1 MQSWYAAPPAPV
13 PGTPVPVRVWDS
25 ATRALKPAAEGETA
39 TMYVCGI
46 TPYDATH
53 LGHAATYVIYD
64 LLHRALLD
72 NGKRVV
78 YVQNV
83 TDIDDD
89 ILKRARS
96 SGLDWAV
103 LGKRETTLFRA
114 DLAALNVLPPT
125 QYLGAV
131 ESMPAIVDLIARL
144 HDAGAAYEVE
154 GDIYFSVASADGFGT
169 VAGLDVDTMRALAA
183 ERGGDPD
190 RAGKKDP
197 LDPLL
202 WFAQR
207 PGEPGWESPWGPGRP
222 GWHVECAA
230 IALTTLGMPIDVQG
244 GGTDLAFPHHEM
256 CAAEAQVATGTWP
269 FARSFVHSGM
279 VGLAGIKMSKSLGN
293 LVFVRDLRAAY
304 PPAAVRLALLAH
316 HYRTDW
322 TWTEAEIAAAVS
334 RLDLWRAGAAAA
346 GPDSIDELISAVR
359 RALADDL
366 DAPAALHAVD
376 DWATASMA
384 AAEGDPRAGKSVKQA
399 LNSLLGVA
407 L

>member
-1 MQSWYAAPPAPV
+1 MQSWYAAPPVPV
-13 PGTPVPVRVWDS
+13 PGDPIPPLIWDTAS
-25 ATRALKPAAEGETA
+25 SSLQQAAAGPTA

-53 LGHAATYVIYD
+53 LGHAATYVAYD
-64 LLHRALLD
+64 LLHRVLLD
-72 NGKRVV
+72 NGLRVV

-89 ILKRARS
+89 ILKRANET
-96 SGLDWAV
+96 GQDWAV
-103 LGKRETTLFRA
+103 LGRRETTLFRA
-114 DLAALNVLPPT
+114 DLAGLNVLPPT

-131 ESMPAIVDLIARL
+131 ESMGVIVDLIARL
-144 HDAGAAYEVE
+144 YDIGGTYEIE
-154 GDIYFSVASADGFGT
+154 GDLYLAISSADDFGS
-169 VAGLDVDTMRALAA
+169 VCHLDAPTMLALAA

-190 RAGKKDP
+190 RPGKKHP

-202 WFAQR
+202 WSAKR
-207 PGEPGWESPWGPGRP
+207 PGEPSWESPFGPGRP

-256 CAAEAQVATGTWP
+256 CAAAAQVATASWP
-269 FARSFVHSGM
+269 FARSFVHTGM
-279 VGLAGIKMSKSLGN
+279 VGLDGVKMSKSLGN
-293 LVFVRDLRAAY
+293 LVFVRDLREKY

-316 HYRTDW
+316 HYRSDW
-322 TWTEAEIAAAVS
+322 TWTDADIDTAVERLDAWRAAV
-334 RLDLWRAGAAAA
+334 AAESAIPAA
-346 GPDSIDELISAVR
+346 GVISGVR
-359 RALADDL
+359 GALANNL
-366 DAPAALHAVD
+366 DAPAALAAVD
-376 DWATASMA
+376 EWARATSAG
-384 AAEGDPRAGKSVKQA
+384 EGTDARAGKAVKQA

>member
-1 MQSWYAAPPAPV
+1 MQSWYAAAPVSVSGAPV
-13 PGTPVPVRVWDS
+13 PTQVWDS
-25 ATRALKPAAEGETA
+25 ASSSMRLAAVGDTA

-53 LGHAATYVIYD
+53 LGHAATYTAYD
-64 LLHRALLD
+64 LLHRALID

-89 ILKRARS
+89 ILKRARET
-96 SGLDWAV
+96 GQDWAK
-103 LGKRETTLFRA
+103 LAKRETTLFRA
-114 DLAALNVLPPT
+114 DVAALNVLPPT
-125 QYLGAV
+125 HYLGAV

-144 HDAGAAYEVE
+144 HGLGAAYDVD
-154 GDIYFSVASADGFGT
+154 GDLYFSVAAAAGFGS
-169 VAGLDVDTMRALAA
+169 VAGLDAGTMRAFSA

-190 RAGKKDP
+190 RPGKKDP

-202 WFAQR
+202 WYAQR

-256 CAAEAQVATGTWP
+256 CAAAAQVATGTWP
-269 FARSFVHSGM
+269 FARAFVHSGM
-279 VGLAGIKMSKSLGN
+279 VELDGTKMSKSLGN
-293 LVFVRDLRAAY
+293 LVFVRDLRAEY
-304 PPAAVRLALLAH
+304 PPAAVRLALLGH
-316 HYRTDW
+316 HYRDDWPWTD
-322 TWTEAEIAAAVS
+322 ADIQAAVA
-334 RLDLWRAGAAAA
+334 RLELWRSAVTSAAA
-346 GPDSIDELISAVR
+346 GSSDEVISGVR

-366 DAPAALHAVD
+366 DAPAALDVVD
-376 DWATASMA
+376 AWASGSVA
-384 AAEGDPRAGKSVKQA
+384 AADADARAGKLVKQA
-399 LNSLLGVA
+399 VNSLLGVA